1 MTQKEYEKMCKLINR
16 KQSLEQIKQELS
28 NNKYSLGYI
37 YEAECLLLT
46 IYAEN
51 ISVSLKDFLEKHDKM
66 IRKEIDQE
74 IERLNKEIEAL

>member
-16 KQSLEQIKQELS
+16 KQSLEEIKQELS
-28 NNKYSLGYI
+28 KNKYSLGYI
-37 YEAECLLLT
+37 YEAECLLFT
-46 IYAEN
+46 RYAEN

>member
-1 MTQKEYEKMCKLINR
+1 MCKLINR
-16 KQSLEQIKQELS
+16 KQSLEEIKQELS
-28 NNKYSLGYI
+28 KNKYSLGYI

>member
-16 KQSLEQIKQELS
+16 KQSLEEIKQELS